1 MNLNLDEIVA
11 KINGID
17 KYNSGQYHKDNRKEP
32 KVSFK
37 EVLQAKL
44 EEEIDDRYYY
54 DKFNLKENGIQFG
67 SKEFKDYK
75 NINKN
80 NYFPPLEAPWEVRHA
95 WRQVI
100 ETCQNEKRFN
110 LRFLTILLWETM
122 YDKNNDIK
130 TNETSGYNTLCILLI
145 NKFKNTLEFKND
157 PSAEFY
163 LKVLTDFN
171 HFLNNPNSIKTIGL
185 DQYI

>member
-1 MNLNLDEIVA
+1 
-11 KINGID
+11 
-17 KYNSGQYHKDNRKEP
+17 
-32 KVSFK
+32 
-37 EVLQAKL
+37 
-44 EEEIDDRYYY
+44 
-54 DKFNLKENGIQFG
+54 
-67 SKEFKDYK
+67 
-75 NINKN
+75 
-80 NYFPPLEAPWEVRHA
+80 
-95 WRQVI
+95 
-100 ETCQNEKRFN
+100 
-110 LRFLTILLWETM
+110 M